1 MSRTNQ
7 EWVDYFR
14 WNGTVAMRIPWHLGA
29 DLRDDERALIAR
41 SIAIFQLGESGEGRH
56 LFRFAR
62 AWAERSG
69 DDFYCE
75 AARLHIAEEGR
86 HSAVLRRFMNLNS
99 IAAFKGGSSNAIFK
113 TLRNALGSLEISIAV
128 LVSAELIAKVY
139 YPALRMATQSEV
151 LRALCDQIHRE
162 EIAHVE
168 FQTEQ
173 LARLRVVRSHLLGS
187 ATRFLHRLLYYPT
200 VLTVWMSHRR
210 VLKADGL
217 TFATFW
223 SHCSKELGDALTRIE
238 SYRRALRAESSDPA
252 PCGIAGPKRVPGKQT
267 GNDIS

>member
-29 DLRDDERALIAR
+29 DLHDDERALIAR

-56 LFRFAR
+56 LFQYAR
-62 AWAERSG
+62 AWAQRSG
-69 DDFYCE
+69 DEFYCE

-86 HSAVLRRFMNLNS
+86 HSAVLRRFMNLND
-99 IAAFKGGSSNAIFK
+99 IGALKAGSSNAIFK

-139 YPALRMATQSEV
+139 YPALHMATQSEV

-173 LARLRVVRSHLLGS
+173 LARLRLERSDFLSG

-200 VLTVWMSHRR
+200 VWTVWMSHRR
-210 VLKADGL
+210 VLKVGGL

-223 SHCSKELGDALTRIE
+223 SHCSKELKDALASIE
-238 SYRRALRAESSDPA
+238 SHRWALRQRSSDPA
-252 PCGIAGPKRVPGKQT
+252 LGGIPADPMQVRDRPG
-267 GNDIS
+267 GY